1 MPRDFKTI
9 LCGTDFT
16 ERSYQALD
24 YALRFAK
31 LADGVLIVVHLVH
44 VASGDVYAE
53 NEPWPRTFEEARQ
66 RAKRLLED
74 VHRTRL
80 QGYPKAELVVEI
92 GTPAEYMLQLAGDR
106 NVDMIVTATH
116 GRSELADL
124 LIGSVAEKLIRH
136 APCPVF
142 VVRPAAA

>member
-1 MPRDFKTI
+1 MPREFKKI

-16 ERSYQALD
+16 ERSYNALD

-31 LADGVLIVVHLVH
+31 LADGVLIVAHFVH
-44 VASGDVYAE
+44 VPSGDVYT
-53 NEPWPRTFEEARQ
+53 NEAWPRTFEEARE
-66 RAKRLLED
+66 RAKELIAQL
-74 VHRTRL
+74 HQTRL
-80 QGYPKAELVVEI
+80 GGYPKTELVVEI
-92 GTPAEYMLQLAGDR
+92 GVPAESILKIAKER

-124 LIGSVAEKLIRH
+124 IMGSTAEKLIRH

-142 VVRPAAA
+142 VVRQGVA

>member
-1 MPRDFKTI
+1 MPREFKKI

-16 ERSYQALD
+16 ERSYNALD

-31 LADGVLIVVHLVH
+31 LADGVLIVAHFVH
-44 VASGDVYAE
+44 VPSGDVYT
-53 NEPWPRTFEEARQ
+53 NEAWPRTFEEARE
-66 RAKRLLED
+66 RAKELIAQL
-74 VHRTRL
+74 HQTRL
-80 QGYPKAELVVEI
+80 GGYPKTELVVEI
-92 GTPAEYMLQLAGDR
+92 GVPAESILKIAKER

-124 LIGSVAEKLIRH
+124 IMGSTAEKLIRH

-142 VVRPAAA
+142 VVRQGVE